1 MKVILKE
8 DIKGKGK
15 KGDIVNV
22 NDGYARNF
30 LFPKNLAEEANT
42 ANLNAAKIA
51 LDAQKHRK
59 EMEKQEAQELA
70 KRIETMTLNV
80 HVKCGEK
87 GRLFGSVTSKE
98 IADALKEEHGV
109 DVDKKKIAIPETI
122 KELGAY
128 TLIVKLYPEVQAKLK
143 VNIIS

>member
-8 DIKGKGK
+8 DLKGKGK

-30 LFPKNLAEEANT
+30 LFPKNLAEEASS
-42 ANLNAAKIA
+42 ANLNAARIA

-59 EMEKQEAQELA
+59 EMEKQEAQELG
-70 KRIETMTLNV
+70 KKIEAMTLDV
-80 HVKCGEK
+80 HVKCGER

-98 IADALKEEHGV
+98 IADALKEQHGV
-109 DVDKKKIAIPETI
+109 DVDKKKIVLPETI

-128 TLIVKLYPEVQAKLK
+128 TLIVKLYAEVQAKLK